1 MKIAVCFSGVLRA
14 GVHAFPN
21 IKQYYGDYFNSID
34 FYMHTWDIEDWGA
47 DWYAYPHPL
56 IDDSLWESIV
66 KRKPFKLQDSKL
78 DKMES
83 LYKFKKLETAS
94 IFDSYDPNT
103 PVKYE
108 YMWDSFKRSVE
119 LKQEYEKENNFKYDI
134 VVKTRPDILFN
145 VPFENT
151 VRNKIRTGTSSFEY
165 STFENDVKLVQPDN
179 IVAKNCKYDQPG
191 RTLDDVHWM
200 GSNKVMDNLA
210 DFSTNTEPITPWDP
224 GDDTIVSQKTWR
236 SGTYCDAKG
245 VKFCEMNSQLYC
257 ILRDHLVHLDPIE
270 DYYKIKREGY

>member
-78 DKMES
+78 SKMES
-83 LYKFKKLETAS
+83 LYKFKKLETTS
-94 IFDSYDPNT
+94 IFDSYNPNSPT
-103 PVKYE
+103 KVE
-108 YMWDSFKRSVE
+108 YMWDSFKRSIE

-134 VVKTRPDILFN
+134 VIKMRPDILFN
-145 VPFENT
+145 VPFDNDRRRIMR
-151 VRNKIRTGTSSFEY
+151 VGTRVLEY
-165 STFENDVKLVQPDN
+165 STFENDVKLVQSDN
-179 IVAKNCKYDQPG
+179 IVAVNCKYEDDEDGG

-200 GSNKVMDNLA
+200 GSSEVQDNLA
-210 DFSTNTEPITPWDP
+210 DFSQDTEPVTPWDP
-224 GDDTIVSQKTWR
+224 GGSQYSWR
-236 SGTYCDAKG
+236 QGTYCDVKG
-245 VKFCEMNSQLYC
+245 VKFAEANTQNYC
-257 ILRDHLVHLDPIE
+257 IFRDHLLHLDPIV
-270 DYYKIKREGY
+270 DFWKIRGEGY